1 MLEQKVIRDAGESE
15 EQRILIKPKYI
26 MPFIRG
32 EYHMEK
38 SISKMEHQAGSDANR
53 VNQFKNS
60 VQLIQQFISENRLE
74 PMLRAN
80 YSRTAFEIPGD
91 DRVRISLDT
100 NLAFIREDALDRG
113 RPCRDPEDW
122 HRHDIDDTEMEYPF
136 SNIHKGEVSEFHYGV
151 LEIKVRGNKQY
162 EWVADLMSSHLV
174 KEIPR
179 FSKFI
184 DGTSILFDDYVNVF
198 PFWKS
203 LAETDISV
211 DPQTAFDNEQ
221 GRKAKLA
228 AEELVVGS
236 LFGTSPSRGSFR
248 PAGSPSGR
256 SPLPSTSFPRATA
269 DMTRRE
275 DTKGKGKGKSRLIE
289 EGDESED
296 EITPEEA
303 TSTTTAGLRSL
314 FPTFSTSRYAQKHRP
329 LPPGV
334 TKPDFW
340 IKDQG
345 PVRVEA
351 KVWLANQRTFIKW
364 QHVTVLLASLSL
376 GLYNAAGKDNDIARA
391 LAVIYTAFAIFAGC
405 WGYGIYM
412 WRSNLIRKRSPK
424 DFDNRFGP
432 VIICAGLA
440 LALILNFVFK
450 VCHINLTPLANAK

>member
-1 MLEQKVIRDAGESE
+1 
-15 EQRILIKPKYI
+15 
-26 MPFIRG
+26 
-32 EYHMEK
+32 
-38 SISKMEHQAGSDANR
+38 
-53 VNQFKNS
+53 
-60 VQLIQQFISENRLE
+60 
-74 PMLRAN
+74 
-80 YSRTAFEIPGD
+80 
-91 DRVRISLDT
+91 
-100 NLAFIREDALDRG
+100 
-113 RPCRDPEDW
+113 
-122 HRHDIDDTEMEYPF
+122 
-136 SNIHKGEVSEFHYGV
+136 
-151 LEIKVRGNKQY
+151 
-162 EWVADLMSSHLV
+162 
-174 KEIPR
+174 
-179 FSKFI
+179 
-184 DGTSILFDDYVNVF
+184 
-198 PFWKS
+198 
-203 LAETDISV
+203 
-211 DPQTAFDNEQ
+211 
-221 GRKAKLA
+221 
-228 AEELVVGS
+228 
-236 LFGTSPSRGSFR
+236 
-248 PAGSPSGR
+248 
-256 SPLPSTSFPRATA
+256 
-269 DMTRRE
+269 MTRRE